1 MKKLTKKGYQVL
13 KILHIYFAGIWV
25 GSAIAMWS
33 FLLTI
38 NSSNISKNLEVA
50 LFIDE
55 FVLIPSVFLCL
66 ITGILFSFFTKWGFF
81 KHRWIIVKYIGN
93 LAPPIMGIVFHGTQF
108 HKLVEMANELGFTAL
123 SNNEFKNLLNIFLIV
138 CVLNGLILLFMYIIS
153 VIKPNFGKKVVEQ
166 TKVSV

>member
-13 KILHIYFAGIWV
+13 KILHIYFAAIWV

-33 FLLTI
+33 FLLII
-38 NSSNISKNLEVA
+38 NSNNISKNLEVA

-66 ITGILFSFFTKWGFF
+66 ITGILFSIFTKWGFF

-93 LAPPIMGIVFHGTQF
+93 LAPPIMGIVFHGAQF